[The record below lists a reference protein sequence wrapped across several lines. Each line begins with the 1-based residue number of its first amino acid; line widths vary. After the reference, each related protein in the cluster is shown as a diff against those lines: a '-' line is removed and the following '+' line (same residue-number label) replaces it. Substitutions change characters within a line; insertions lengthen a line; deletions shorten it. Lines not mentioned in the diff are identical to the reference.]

1 VENKMKPILKW
12 AGGKRQ
18 LSPLIIPLIPKKIKT
33 YFEPFFGGGAIFFE
47 LSPKKSILNDINQE
61 LVNLYNVFF
70 ESKVLEEFICLLR
83 IHEKNHSK
91 DYFYKIR
98 EMDRMP
104 DFQNLP
110 TLVRAARILYLN
122 KSCFNGLYRVNSD
135 GYFNVPFNNS
145 DKVNLVD
152 ELNFR
157 EISTFFASNEVT
169 FHSEDFEKVV
179 SNSIKGDFVY
189 FDPPYDVIR
198 DKQSFTTYAKESFG
212 ENEQT
217 RLAKVCTEL
226 NKRGVHWLLSN
237 HNTPLINSLYNKFNI
252 VVIQAKRMINS
263 NGNQRGHVD
272 EVLIRNY

>member
-1 VENKMKPILKW
+1 MKPILKW

-18 LSPLIIPLIPKKIKT
+18 LSSIIIPLVPIIKNI
-33 YFEPFFGGGAIFFE
+33 YYEPFFGGGAIFFE
-47 LSPKKSILNDINQE
+47 LSPKKSILNDINGE
-61 LVNLYNVFF
+61 LVNLYNVFLD
-70 ESKVLEEFICLLR
+70 SKLLEEFIALLR

-91 DYFYKIR
+91 EYFYKIR
-98 EMDRMP
+98 EMDRIP

-110 TLVRAARILYLN
+110 RLIRAARILYLN

-135 GYFNVPFNNS
+135 GYFNVPFNNA

-157 EISTFFASNEVT
+157 EISSFFTSNKVT

-212 ENEQT
+212 AEEQK
-217 RLAKVCTEL
+217 RLFRVCSEL
-226 NKRGVHWLLSN
+226 DKKEVKWLLSN
-237 HNTPLINSLYNKFNI
+237 HNTPFINEIYKTFTI
-252 VVIQAKRMINS
+252 QVIQAKRMINS
-263 NGNQRGHVD
+263 KADRRGLVD

>member
-1 VENKMKPILKW
+1 MKPILKW

-18 LSPLIIPLIPKKIKT
+18 LSSLIIPLVPKIINK
-33 YFEPFFGGGAIFFE
+33 YYEPFFGGGAIFFE
-47 LSPKKSILNDINQE
+47 LSPKKSILNDINGE
-61 LVNLYNVFF
+61 LVNLYNVFLD
-70 ESKVLEEFICLLR
+70 SKLLEEFISILR

-91 DYFYKIR
+91 EYFYKIR

-110 TLVRAARILYLN
+110 RLIRAARILYLN

-135 GYFNVPFNNS
+135 GYFNVPFNNA

-157 EISTFFASNEVT
+157 EISSFFASNDVT

-179 SNSIKGDFVY
+179 SNSKKRDFVY

-212 ENEQT
+212 EIEQT

-226 NKRGVHWLLSN
+226 DKRGVRWLLSN
-237 HNTPLINSLYNKFNI
+237 HNTPLINSLYSKFNI
-252 VVIQAKRMINS
+252 NVIQARRMINS
-263 NGNQRGHVD
+263 KGNQWGHVD

>member
-1 VENKMKPILKW
+1 MKPILKW

-18 LSPLIIPLIPKKIKT
+18 LSSLIIPLVPKIINK
-33 YFEPFFGGGAIFFE
+33 YYEPFFGGGAIFFE
-47 LSPKKSILNDINQE
+47 LSPKKAILNDINGE
-61 LVNLYNVFF
+61 LVNLYNVFLD
-70 ESKVLEEFICLLR
+70 SKLLEEFIALLR

-91 DYFYKIR
+91 EYFYKIR

-110 TLVRAARILYLN
+110 RLIRAARILYLN

-135 GYFNVPFNNS
+135 GYFNVPFNNA

-152 ELNFR
+152 ELNFW
-157 EISTFFASNEVT
+157 EISSFFASNEVT

-179 SNSIKGDFVY
+179 SNSKKGDFVY

-198 DKQSFTTYAKESFG
+198 DKQSFTTYSKESFG
-212 ENEQT
+212 EDEQK
-217 RLAKVCTEL
+217 RLSEVCTEL
-226 NKRGVHWLLSN
+226 DKRGVSWLLSN
-237 HNTPLINSLYNKFNI
+237 HNTPLINSLYSKFIIN
-252 VVIQAKRMINS
+252 VIQARRMINS
-263 NGNQRGHVD
+263 KGNQRGHVD